1 MASNTALLQIKSS
14 YVDRLILIYLEKH
27 HTDLFR
33 WLLMTAESAV
43 DEYGAQVALRSTLR
57 TRVSIPAR

>member
-1 MASNTALLQIKSS
+1 
-14 YVDRLILIYLEKH
+14 
-27 HTDLFR
+27 
-33 WLLMTAESAV
+33 MTAESAV